1 MNKKPIMIAISAAS
15 IGLVGFAIYWLR
27 KKNGGQNMNISD
39 NGLNAIKKYEG
50 CRLTAYQDVKGVWT
64 IGYGHTGDV
73 YYGETIT
80 QSEADALF
88 RNDIQKFVKGV
99 NSLLGS
105 TRVNQNQFDALVSFA
120 YNCGLTALKN
130 STLLRK
136 VKADPNDPTIETEFK
151 KWVYSGGKYIQG
163 LANRRASESKLYFA

>member
-1 MNKKPIMIAISAAS
+1 MIALTAAS
-15 IGLVGFAIYWLR
+15 IGLVGFAIFRLR
-27 KKNGGQNMNISD
+27 KYMGGQNMNISD
-39 NGLNAIKKYEG
+39 NGLNAIKRYEG

-73 YYGETIT
+73 FYGETIT
-80 QSEADALF
+80 QAEADALF

-136 VKADPNDPTIETEFK
+136 VKANPNDPTIKDEFK

-163 LANRRASESKLYFA
+163 LANRRSSESELYFA

>member
-1 MNKKPIMIAISAAS
+1 MIAITAAS
-15 IGLVGFAIYWLR
+15 IGFVGFAIFRLR
-27 KKNGGQNMNISD
+27 KLGGQNMNISD
-39 NGLNAIKKYEG
+39 NGLNAIKRYEG

-80 QSEADALF
+80 QAEADALF
-88 RNDIQKFVKGV
+88 RNDIQKFVDGV
-99 NSLLGS
+99 NRLLGS

-136 VKADPNDPTIETEFK
+136 VKANPHDPTIKDEFK

-163 LANRRASESKLYFA
+163 LANRRASESELYFA